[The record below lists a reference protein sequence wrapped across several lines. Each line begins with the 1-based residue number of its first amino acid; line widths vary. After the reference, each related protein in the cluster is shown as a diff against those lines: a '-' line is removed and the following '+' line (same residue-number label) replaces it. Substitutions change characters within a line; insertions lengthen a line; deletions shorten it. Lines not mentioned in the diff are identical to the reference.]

1 MGLPKFTLVT
11 HHKMVTPEHIENA
24 ATLKDDSMASRI
36 DSMASRVD
44 STDKSGLGQ
53 LPPPTFDGLPTE
65 LKKLVVHHA
74 DDSCLANIRLT
85 NKELNAITTKPFGER
100 LLSERRFLLSEHSL
114 QGLVDLTVHPDFGK
128 WS

>member
-11 HHKMVTPEHIENA
+11 HHKMVTPEHTENA

-114 QGLVDLTVHPDFGK
+114 QGLVDLTAHPDFSK